1 MSGREVACE
10 HKNFS
15 IIQKEETYPVL
26 GEDTTI
32 VANVKVCNDCGE
44 EIFDFELDEDNLQRA
59 FSVYKRKHALM
70 TAMEI
75 MALRRKYN
83 ISQRTLATL
92 IGCSQATVVRY
103 ENGNIQNNTH
113 NNIMRML
120 QRPENMAE
128 ILEVKEEELSS
139 REVGN
144 IKGALAKLD
153 SLDGKKSEILENF
166 SEYLCIKPDRF
177 SGFKEFDFN
186 KFMMMVSYLAENV
199 KGNLYKTKLF
209 KLLWYADMYFFKE
222 FTVSISGM
230 NYVHFQY
237 GPVPRDYSFVLGLME
252 KLGAIS
258 IVETENS
265 YGSGDVVIARDD
277 FEHTG
282 NLTSDETWIL
292 DKVIEKFGS
301 MSAAQISEQSH
312 REKGYLKTANMDL
325 ISYTYAMD
333 ME

>member
-1 MSGREVACE
+1 MGRKEVTCK

-26 GEDTTI
+26 GENTTI
-32 VANVKVCNDCGE
+32 VANVKVCDDCGE
-44 EIFDFELDEDNLQRA
+44 EVFDFKLDEDNLQRA
-59 FSVYKRKHALM
+59 FSQYRRKHALM

-120 QRPENMAE
+120 QKPENMME
-128 ILEVKEEELSS
+128 ILEVKEEELSP
-139 REVGN
+139 REVDN
-144 IKGALAKLD
+144 IKEALAKIN
-153 SLDGKKSEILENF
+153 SLDGKKSEILDNF
-166 SEYLCIKPDRF
+166 GEYLCIRPDRF

-186 KFMMMVSYLAENV
+186 KFMLMVSYLAENI

-237 GPVPRDYSFVLGLME
+237 GPVPRDYSFILGLME

-258 IVETENS
+258 IAETENS

-277 FEHTG
+277 YEHTG
-282 NLTSDETWIL
+282 NLTSDEIQIL

-301 MSAAQISEQSH
+301 MTAAQISEQSH
-312 REKGYLKTANMDL
+312 REKGYIKTANMDL